1 MLPQYGTEHTVT
13 VAHLEGGQAALEAAV
28 GEAVGEQGEVSAG
41 DALAADLL
49 QLALLHQVPPRP
61 DKLPV
66 SQPRL
71 QLQHRL
77 EFVLEKCLLQLG
89 KYLFQLEKYLMQLE
103 KYLF

>member
-49 QLALLHQVPPRP
+49 QLALLHHVPPRP

-66 SQPRL
+66 SLSVELAVSALSGTCP
-71 QLQHRL
+71 
-77 EFVLEKCLLQLG
+77 G
-89 KYLFQLEKYLMQLE
+89 K
-103 KYLF
+103 

>member
-1 MLPQYGTEHTVT
+1 MSLQYSHQKIPSY
-13 VAHLEGGQAALEAAV
+13 LKGGAVPGPAALVAAV
-28 GEAVGEQGEVSAG
+28 EEAVGEQGEVSAG

-77 EFVLEKCLLQLG
+77 ELVLEKIFVTFG
-89 KYLFQLEKYLMQLE
+89 KIFE
-103 KYLF
+103 

>member
-1 MLPQYGTEHTVT
+1 MVTRHTVAVT
-13 VAHLEGGQAALEAAV
+13 HLEGGAVPGPAALVAAV
-28 GEAVGEQGEVSAG
+28 EEAVGEQGEVSAG

-77 EFVLEKCLLQLG
+77 ELVLEKIFVTFG
-89 KYLFQLEKYLMQLE
+89 KMID
-103 KYLF
+103 

>member
-1 MLPQYGTEHTVT
+1 MT
-13 VAHLEGGQAALEAAV
+13 HLEGGAVPGPAALVAAV
-28 GEAVGEQGEVSAG
+28 EEAVGEQGEVSAG

-77 EFVLEKCLLQLG
+77 ELILEKIVVTFG
-89 KYLFQLEKYLMQLE
+89 KIFD
-103 KYLF
+103 

>member
-1 MLPQYGTEHTVT
+1 MT
-13 VAHLEGGQAALEAAV
+13 HLEGGAVPGPAALVAAV
-28 GEAVGEQGEVSAG
+28 EEAVGEQGEVSAG

-66 SQPRL
+66 SKSRL

-77 EFVLEKCLLQLG
+77 ELVLEKIFVTFG
-89 KYLFQLEKYLMQLE
+89 KNT
-103 KYLF
+103 